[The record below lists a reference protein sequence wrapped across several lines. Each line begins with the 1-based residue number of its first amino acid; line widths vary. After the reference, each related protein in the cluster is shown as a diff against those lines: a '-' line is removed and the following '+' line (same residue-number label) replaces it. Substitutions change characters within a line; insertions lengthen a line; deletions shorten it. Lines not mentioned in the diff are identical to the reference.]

1 MRHRTQGRLARA
13 ACAVVL
19 IGGALTSP
27 ASAGRPGSIEL
38 ASVHAVVGDL
48 EGGEILYAK
57 RDDIAVPIASITKL
71 MTAMVV
77 LDGGQSL
84 EESIPIVPLG
94 RSVGKNGVSRLRVGS
109 VSTSGQ
115 LLRLALMSSDNVAA
129 WALAQ
134 HYPGGLEAFTAAMN
148 AKARALGMSRT
159 HFDDPTGLS
168 PTNRSS
174 AFDLWK
180 LVRAAHGYEVV
191 RDYSTTTRYTAT
203 FREPTYTLDYG
214 NTNPLTAS
222 SRWEIGLS
230 KTGYLDE
237 AGRCLVMVADIDGRK
252 IGIVLLNSFG
262 TRTPQ
267 GDAARVRRW
276 LQTGS
281 SGHVAGAALEYE
293 RRAADRHEDSSAGHH
308 HERLADQ

>member
-1 MRHRTQGRLARA
+1 M
-13 ACAVVL
+13 
-19 IGGALTSP
+19 
-27 ASAGRPGSIEL
+27 

-48 EGGEILYAK
+48 ETGEVLYAK

-71 MTAMVV
+71 MTATVV
-77 LDGGQSL
+77 LDGDQGL
-84 EESIPIVPLG
+84 EESIPIVAWG
-94 RSVGKNGVSRLRVGS
+94 RSVGKNGFSRLRVGS
-109 VSTSGQ
+109 ASTRGQ
-115 LLRLALMSSDNVAA
+115 LLRLALMSSDNLAA
-129 WALAQ
+129 WTLAQ
-134 HYPGGLEAFTAAMN
+134 HYPGGLEAFTATMN

-168 PTNRSS
+168 PSNRSS
-174 AFDLWK
+174 ASDLFK
-180 LVRAAHGYEVV
+180 LVRAAYGYEAI
-191 RDYSTTTRYTAT
+191 RDYSTTARYTAT
-203 FREPTYTLDYG
+203 FREPTHTLDYG

-230 KTGYLDE
+230 KTGYLGE
-237 AGRCLVMVADIDGRK
+237 AGRCLVMAADIDGKR

-281 SGHVAGAALEYE
+281 SGRVAGAALEYE
-293 RRAADRHEDSSAGHH
+293 RRVAETYDDAS
-308 HERLADQ
+308 ERGARGAR